1 MKTTQT
7 HSTIFGTPRETFS
20 SRTCKETIYSHP
32 IIMCV
37 KYRGVIIFCNLSTV
51 GGYHDA
57 GGGYHEYHGRFHEY
71 RGGVF
76 STVGYS
82 NSKRLPPRY

>member
-32 IIMCV
+32 IMCV

-57 GGGYHEYHGRFHEY
+57 RGGCHEY
-71 RGGVF
+71 REGVF
-76 STVGYS
+76 STVGTQIAKDS
-82 NSKRLPPRY
+82 PQGTEHLPR